1 MLLERRPRPEH
12 VPLAPA
18 QERIW
23 DDSHRGRSMDWNMVR
38 AYRIR
43 GLAIDAA
50 ALVAAVGDVVV
61 RHLPLRTLH
70 PLTERGPAQVVVD
83 TLPEVPVTATTE
95 AELPARLAAFA
106 CHDFDLATETPIRA
120 EVHLLGEQ
128 DAVLALVVHHI
139 ALDGASIQ
147 PLLRDLVTAY
157 LARAAGQAPAWTPL
171 PVDYPDYTLWK
182 HESLGDLA
190 DPWSRAG
197 QQLRYW
203 SNALA
208 GRPSRLPMP
217 YDRPRPVDRDIRG
230 DSVAVAFDAETHRL
244 LLDRAQRVRG
254 SLFMLLQTAFAL
266 ALGEFTGCA
275 DVTVATAVAGRDQR
289 ALTDLVGNFSDDV
302 LMRVRLDRALDVD
315 DLIDQVRRVSLAGFA
330 HPDTPN
336 PRLLRC
342 LPQDAEHPLFQAT
355 LILQRGAAETGHE
368 PDGLSITEV
377 PIGVRFAKHDFEFG
391 LAERYDAAGAPAG
404 IDGGLLYPVVLFDR
418 ETVAGFVDRFAEFVR
433 QLADG
438 CPRPLPAP
446 LGETA
451 ARRR

>member
-1 MLLERRPRPEH
+1 M
-12 VPLAPA
+12 PLAPA

-23 DDSHRGRSMDWNMVR
+23 DDSQRGRSVDWNMVR

-70 PLTERGPAQVVVD
+70 PLTERGAAQVVVD
-83 TLPEVPVTATTE
+83 TLPEVPVRTSTE
-95 AELPARLAAFA
+95 AELPALLAEFA
-106 CHDFDLATETPIRA
+106 CHDFDLTTETPIRA
-120 EVHLLGEQ
+120 AVHLLGAQ

-157 LARAAGQAPAWTPL
+157 LARATGQPPAWTPL

-190 DPWSRAG
+190 DPFSRAG

-217 YDRPRPVDRDIRG
+217 YDRPRPAVRDIRG
-230 DSVAVAFDAETHRL
+230 DSVAVAFDAETHRR
-244 LLDRAQRVRG
+244 LLDRAQQARG
-254 SLFMLLQTAFAL
+254 SLFMVLQTAFAL
-266 ALGEFTGCA
+266 AMGAFTGCA
-275 DVTVATAVAGRDQR
+275 DVTVATAVAGRDHR
-289 ALTDLVGNFSDDV
+289 LLTDLVGNFSDDV
-302 LMRVRLDRALDVD
+302 LMRVRLDRAADVG
-315 DLIDQVRRVSLAGFA
+315 DLIDQVRRLSLAGFA

-336 PRLLRC
+336 PRLLRS
-342 LPQDAEHPLFQAT
+342 LAQDAAAPLFQAT
-355 LILQRGAAETGHE
+355 LILQRGAAETGDE

-377 PIGVRFAKHDFEFG
+377 PAGVRFAKHDFEFG

-404 IDGGLLYPVVLFDR
+404 IDGGLLYPVALFDR
-418 ETVAGFVDRFAEFVR
+418 ATVAGFVDLFAETVKR
-433 QLADG
+433 LADG
-438 CPRPLPAP
+438 CQGPLSAL
-446 LGETA
+446 LGDTA
-451 ARRR
+451 DRRR